1 MAAAGSTFSAARI
14 ASVLASAQITITATR
29 PRTASPGFQ
38 QHVLREDRRPEGGG
52 HLADDEA
59 DQPQPSACCRI
70 MPAMVRLR
78 VPMSLST
85 AISRILPSVIV

>member
-1 MAAAGSTFSAARI
+1 
-14 ASVLASAQITITATR
+14 VLASAQITITATK
-29 PRTASPGFQ
+29 PRTASPGSSSTYFGKIGAQ
-38 QHVLREDRRPEGGG
+38 KVAATLPTTKPISPR
-52 HLADDEA
+52 
-59 DQPQPSACCRI
+59 PSACCRI